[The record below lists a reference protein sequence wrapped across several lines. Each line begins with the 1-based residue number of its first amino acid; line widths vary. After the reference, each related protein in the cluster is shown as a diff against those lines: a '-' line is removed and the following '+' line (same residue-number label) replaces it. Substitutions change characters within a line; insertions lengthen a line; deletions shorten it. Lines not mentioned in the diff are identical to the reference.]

1 MEKKGGPAIRTA
13 LLTFMGTHFYRTKVK
28 PCGIKCGNT
37 YAYIITITPTIAAS
51 ATEFV
56 VSGEAPKFV

>member
-1 MEKKGGPAIRTA
+1 
-13 LLTFMGTHFYRTKVK
+13 MGIHFYRTKVK

-51 ATEFV
+51 AIEFV